1 MSALFIIL
9 VGLMVT
15 TFCKKPLISTRCIH
29 GFMSKLIKKSWT
41 DSSPHVVF
49 ITRFV
54 VNPER
59 VELIDETRR
68 GTTQKIP
75 DIHDNTSVN
84 ILSKYFSDNAA
95 HCGEFGE
102 CLICDAIAQY
112 KF

>member
-1 MSALFIIL
+1 MGYKLSCC
-9 VGLMVT
+9 GLG
-15 TFCKKPLISTRCIH
+15 KNLIFKSFLGRC
-29 GFMSKLIKKSWT
+29 
-41 DSSPHVVF
+41 DQSPHVVF

-84 ILSKYFSDNAA
+84 ILSKYFSDNADTVVNLVNA
-95 HCGEFGE
+95 
-102 CLICDAIAQY
+102 
-112 KF
+112 

>member
-1 MSALFIIL
+1 M
-9 VGLMVT
+9 
-15 TFCKKPLISTRCIH
+15 
-29 GFMSKLIKKSWT
+29 
-41 DSSPHVVF
+41 VF

-102 CLICDAIAQY
+102 CLICDASELRDVGRSENPSGQVVMLWA
-112 KF
+112 